1 MVEEQSLKTLD
12 GVRALPE
19 LRTHGRESRRLV
31 KYKCAK
37 CEIFYDVMFDDDD
50 IVVFMDRDERLKRV
64 VWTTGGFMKTRY

>member
-1 MVEEQSLKTLD
+1 MGEEQQLKSLE

-19 LRTHGRESRRLV
+19 LWFTKDNRRLI
-31 KYKCAK
+31 KYKYAK

-64 VWTTGGFMKTRY
+64 VWTTGGFMKPRY